1 MYFFVRP
8 TVTTG
13 YTRVA
18 ERVDVVARNPGTL
31 RSSWF
36 DTAEPPDRRDE
47 VALSDSVVDIPERV
61 IAHDPPIANVT
72 APDITDRL
80 PSIQSTDTRPVA
92 VVGAHGGAGATSVAA
107 SDPELLFDCGA
118 AWPSTHGK
126 QACVLVARTS
136 ARGLHAA
143 QTALQQW
150 AAAATPSVDV
160 LGLVLIADAPG
171 KLPKPL
177 KDLLQVVSGGAP
189 RTWHL
194 PWDPAM
200 RLDLENTLP
209 TRRTH
214 KLIRNL
220 NTLVQDQ

>member
-1 MYFFVRP
+1 MARS
-8 TVTTG
+8 
-13 YTRVA
+13 RA
-18 ERVDVVARNPGTL
+18 EL

-36 DTAEPPDRRDE
+36 DTSKPTDTKDNEPSAVTDEDMPDK
-47 VALSDSVVDIPERV
+47 V

-72 APDITDRL
+72 APDVTDRL
-80 PSIQSTDTRPVA
+80 PFVKVSGTRPIA
-92 VVGAHGGAGATSVAA
+92 VIGAHGGAGATTLAA
-107 SDPELLFDCGA
+107 SDPELFFESRA
-118 AWPSTHGK
+118 AWPSTQYE
-126 QACVLVARTS
+126 QACILVARTS
-136 ARGLHAA
+136 AQGLYAA

-150 AAAATPSVDV
+150 AAAETPSVDL

-177 KDLLQVVSGGAP
+177 KELVQVIAGGAP

-200 RLDLENTLP
+200 RLDAENTLP
-209 TRRTH
+209 MRRSN

-220 NTLVQDQ
+220 RTLLTDQ

>member
-1 MYFFVRP
+1 
-8 TVTTG
+8 
-13 YTRVA
+13 
-18 ERVDVVARNPGTL
+18 VARNPGTL

-36 DTAEPPDRRDE
+36 GTAEPPTRRDE
-47 VALSDSVVDIPERV
+47 VVLSEAVDDMPERV
-61 IAHDPPIANVT
+61 IAHDPPIAEVT

-80 PSIQSTDTRPVA
+80 PSIQMSDTRPVA
-92 VVGAHGGAGATSVAA
+92 VVGAHGGAGATSLAA
-107 SDPELLFDCGA
+107 SDPELFVDFGT
-118 AWPSTHGK
+118 AWPATPHN
-126 QACVLVARTS
+126 QACVVVARTS
-136 ARGLHAA
+136 ARGLKAA
-143 QTALQQW
+143 QTALKQW

-177 KDLLQVVSGGAP
+177 KELVQVVSGGAP

-209 TRRTH
+209 TRRSH

-220 NTLVQDQ
+220 KTLVQAQ

>member
-1 MYFFVRP
+1 MSRN
-8 TVTTG
+8 
-13 YTRVA
+13 RV
-18 ERVDVVARNPGTL
+18 EL

-36 DTAEPPDRRDE
+36 DTAETSDDRNDAAPPE
-47 VALSDSVVDIPERV
+47 TVDDMPERV

-80 PSIQSTDTRPVA
+80 PSIESTDTRPVA
-92 VVGAHGGAGATSVAA
+92 VVGAHGGAGATSLAA

-126 QACVLVARTS
+126 QACILVARTS

-150 AAAATPSVDV
+150 AAAETPSVDV

-177 KDLLQVVSGGAP
+177 KELVQVVSGGAP

-200 RLDLENTLP
+200 RLDVENTLP
-209 TRRTH
+209 TRRSH

-220 NTLVQDQ
+220 NTLVQAQ

>member
-1 MYFFVRP
+1 MSRN
-8 TVTTG
+8 
-13 YTRVA
+13 RV
-18 ERVDVVARNPGTL
+18 EL

-36 DTAEPPDRRDE
+36 DTAEASNAGNDAAPPE
-47 VALSDSVVDIPERV
+47 TVDDMPEPV

-80 PSIQSTDTRPVA
+80 PSIQMSDTRPVA
-92 VVGAHGGAGATSVAA
+92 VVGAHGGAGATSLAA

-126 QACVLVARTS
+126 QACILVARTS

-177 KDLLQVVSGGAP
+177 KDLVQVVSGGAP

-220 NTLVQDQ
+220 NTLVQAQ

>member
-1 MYFFVRP
+1 MSRN
-8 TVTTG
+8 
-13 YTRVA
+13 RV
-18 ERVDVVARNPGTL
+18 EL

-36 DTAEPPDRRDE
+36 DTAEASNAGNDAAPPE
-47 VALSDSVVDIPERV
+47 TVDDMPEPV

-80 PSIQSTDTRPVA
+80 PSIQMSDTRPVA
-92 VVGAHGGAGATSVAA
+92 VVGAHGGAGATSLAA

-126 QACVLVARTS
+126 QACILVARTS

-150 AAAATPSVDV
+150 AAAETPSVDV

-177 KDLLQVVSGGAP
+177 KELVHVVSGGAP

-194 PWDPAM
+194 PWDPAL
-200 RLDLENTLP
+200 RLDMENTMP
-209 TRRTH
+209 IRRSS

-220 NTLVQDQ
+220 KTLIDH

>member
-1 MYFFVRP
+1 MSRN
-8 TVTTG
+8 
-13 YTRVA
+13 RV
-18 ERVDVVARNPGTL
+18 EL

-36 DTAEPPDRRDE
+36 DTAETSDDRNDAAPPE
-47 VALSDSVVDIPERV
+47 TVDDMPERV

-80 PSIQSTDTRPVA
+80 PSIESTDTRPVA
-92 VVGAHGGAGATSVAA
+92 VVGAHGGAGATSLAA

-126 QACVLVARTS
+126 QACILVARTS

-150 AAAATPSVDV
+150 AAAETPSVDV

-177 KDLLQVVSGGAP
+177 KELVQVVSGGAP

-200 RLDLENTLP
+200 RLDVENTLP
-209 TRRTH
+209 TRRSH